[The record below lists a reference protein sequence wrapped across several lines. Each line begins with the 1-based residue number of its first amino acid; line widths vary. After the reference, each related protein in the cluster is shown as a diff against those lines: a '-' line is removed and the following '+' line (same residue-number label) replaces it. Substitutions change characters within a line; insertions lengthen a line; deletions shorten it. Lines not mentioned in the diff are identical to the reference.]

1 MLALPYLNYINVFA
15 NITKN
20 IMPKQLQPVKAIL
33 EQNKANYNPS
43 QPDKT
48 MALYIG
54 CTLP

>member
-33 EQNKANYNPS
+33 EQNQANYNPS